1 MKPVDLV
8 FVVDESGS
16 IGSSNFLR
24 IKNFLSDLVDQL
36 TITSTAFHVGLVK
49 FNKAAKTEFELD
61 RYSQK
66 YYIKVF
72 VLEWLNSCNHQ
83 RVAINL
89 CIQ

>member
-1 MKPVDLV
+1 MKAVDLV

-36 TITSTAFHVGLVK
+36 TISNTAFHVGLVK
-49 FNKAAKTEFELD
+49 FSKTAKTEFELE

-66 YYIKVF
+66 YYIKVM
-72 VLEWLNSCNHQ
+72 VYERLNSCNLN
-83 RVAINL
+83 VL
-89 CIQ
+89 P